1 VIVIPAIDLRHGKCV
16 RMHQGDPTKETT
28 YDVDP
33 VERAK
38 AFVAAGA
45 RRLHVIDLDGAFGSG
60 ENHIAIAAICRSVDV
75 PVQTGGGIRSLAMA
89 RARLEAGAAAIILGT
104 ILVED
109 ERVAHNII
117 AMLGDRAIAG
127 IDARGSEVAVRGWLE
142 RTPVNRDALVK
153 RVHAWGATRV
163 IHTEIGR
170 DGTGEG
176 YDIAALTAVA
186 NAADVR
192 VTASG
197 GARTVEHLQALKA
210 QAPAA
215 VDACIVGKALYDGT
229 IDLAEA
235 IAAVG

>member
-1 VIVIPAIDLRHGKCV
+1 MIVIPAIDLRHGKCV
-16 RMHQGDPTKETT
+16 RMHQGDPDKATT

-38 AFVAAGA
+38 SFVAAGA

-60 ENHIAIAAICRSVDV
+60 ENQAAIAAICKAVDV
-75 PVQTGGGIRSLAMA
+75 PVQTGGGVRTLANA
-89 RARLEAGAAAIILGT
+89 RARLDAGADAVILGT
-104 ILVED
+104 ILIED

-117 AMLGDRAIAG
+117 AMLGERAIAG

-142 RTPVNRDALVK
+142 RTPVDRDALVK
-153 RVHAWGATRV
+153 RVAGWGATRV

-170 DGTGEG
+170 DGTGKG

-197 GARTVEHLQALKA
+197 GARTVEHLRALKA
-210 QAPAA
+210 EAPAG

-229 IDLAEA
+229 ID
-235 IAAVG
+235 